1 MPFHTHNRMDARNR
15 TDELIELTLPD
26 MWASPLINDDPTG
39 LSDEDY
45 ETFTEFCDN
54 ELRGMHCLNVKNDST
69 FVKYHD
75 AMQYVLAGDCSTYTF
90 MQLNNDYAY

>member
-1 MPFHTHNRMDARNR
+1 MDARNR
-15 TDELIELTLPD
+15 TDELMELTLPD

-54 ELRGMHCLNVKNDST
+54 
-69 FVKYHD
+69 
-75 AMQYVLAGDCSTYTF
+75 
-90 MQLNNDYAY
+90 